1 MYNIFFI
8 HVSVDGHLSCFR
20 ALAIVNSVVMNTGM
34 HVLSLIKDFV
44 FFGYMPR
51 SGIAG

>member
-1 MYNIFFI
+1 MYNIFFT
-8 HVSVDGHLSCFR
+8 HLSVDGHLSCFCD
-20 ALAIVNSVVMNTGM
+20 LAIANSVAVNTGM